1 MDPFASRL
9 AELCRTERTRAKWV
23 VVPSHALGH
32 TLGERLALA
41 GTSWANLRFTTPVDL
56 ALPMAAPFLVERGI
70 DPAPDEIGPAL
81 ITRLLLELPGAV
93 PVYFREM
100 AEQPRMAEA
109 LWATIRELRL
119 AGMRAADLRLEAFTS
134 AAKHAELQAL
144 LTAYEEHL
152 ATRKLAD
159 TADVY
164 REALQHLDICHVRP
178 EDLWIELPGAIW
190 APLQQALLDKLPA
203 LRITPHT
210 LRIPG
215 LPEPARLRGAVESLE
230 PSLRAD
236 SDLLAFLMRPGD
248 APAPKGDG
256 SLAMFRAG
264 GREAEVE
271 EVFRR
276 VLASGAR
283 LDDVEVACAS
293 ADYVTLLWEK
303 AQRHGWPVT
312 VGPGLPVTL
321 TRPAR
326 ALLAFSEW
334 VEGGYPA
341 VGLRRLLQSGDVQLD
356 LADGPSAGQAARLL
370 AQSGATWGRESY
382 APAMTGLARSY
393 RQRAADVENDDDE
406 ARTRYVERAAQAE
419 RLGAWI
425 AGILELV
432 PPAAADG
439 RLPLSEL
446 IDGCIT
452 LVRGTASKQ
461 NEMDGAAAAVLADA
475 LVALR
480 AVGSLARGAREAF
493 ALIRHQ
499 IEPLTVGADRARPG
513 HLFVTMLRQAG
524 HAGRSQTFVVGLEEG
539 RVFPVLM
546 EDAVLLDDER
556 RALSPALPTSADRV
570 GEALY
575 AVVSRLAAL
584 GGSVCLSFS
593 CRDLRRHR
601 ETFPSWL
608 LLQALRV
615 VKRHPDWT
623 YQDLNRELGEPVS
636 LVASGA
642 DRALSDAGWW
652 LAKLNGLGPVVLP
665 SVHAHFPW
673 LAQGEAAELA
683 RESDVLTAYDGL
695 VPAAGPRLDPRATG
709 HAISAT
715 ALEDLAKCP
724 FRHFLKRGLKL
735 DATEEAEPD
744 RDRWLGPATRGSLLH
759 GLYAA
764 ILRELR
770 ERKEQADPK
779 RHGTWAREVA
789 DARLAELRALIPP
802 PSTDV
807 FDRERQELLR
817 DLDLFLRLEAAAK
830 ERRPVGF
837 EVSFGGGAT
846 EGEPLAQAEPVM
858 IDLGTGLRFAL
869 RGRIDRIDRLADGS
883 YEIIDYKTGRY
894 WPDNYT
900 GTFQGGRLLQHA
912 LYALAA
918 THLLRRQDPK
928 ARVSASSYYLPTA
941 RGQAERATFP
951 AKAAGLEDVLR
962 DLFDIVGQGLFVH
975 TADEDD
981 CKFCEVGRACGRDP
995 YARAERKLENDAND
1009 SLRPY
1014 WRLGEH
1020 E

>member
-1 MDPFASRL
+1 MNPFLSQL
-9 AELCRTERTRAKWV
+9 ADLCHTERTRAKWV
-23 VVPSHALGH
+23 VVSSHALGH
-32 TLGERLALA
+32 TLGERLALT
-41 GTSWANLRFTTPVDL
+41 GTSWANLRFSTPIDI

-81 ITRLLLELPGAV
+81 ITRLLLELPGAI

-100 AEQPRMAEA
+100 AEQPRMADA

-119 AGMRAADLRLEAFTS
+119 AGMRAIDLRHEAFTS

-164 REALQHLDICHVRP
+164 HEALQHLDICHVRS

-203 LRITPHT
+203 LRIAPHT
-210 LRIPG
+210 LHIPG
-215 LPEPARLRGAVESLE
+215 LPEPARLTGAVEPKE
-230 PSLRAD
+230 PSPSTD
-236 SDLLAFLMRPGD
+236 SDLLAFLMRPGE

-256 SLAMFRAG
+256 SLTMFRAG

-271 EVFRR
+271 EVFNRI
-276 VLASGAR
+276 LASGAR
-283 LDDVEVACAS
+283 LDHVEVACAS
-293 ADYVTLLWEK
+293 ADYVTLFWEK
-303 AQRHGWPVT
+303 AQRHGWPLT

-334 VEGGYPA
+334 VEGGFPA
-341 VGLRRLLQSGDVQLD
+341 AGLRRLLQSGDVQLD

-370 AQSGATWGRESY
+370 AQSDATWGRETY
-382 APAMTGLARSY
+382 AAAMTGLANSY
-393 RQRAADVENDDDE
+393 RHRAADIENDDE
-406 ARTRYVERAAQAE
+406 ARTRYAERTAQAE

-425 AGILELV
+425 ARILALV
-432 PPAAADG
+432 PSAAADG
-439 RLPLSEL
+439 RLPLGEL
-446 IDGCIT
+446 IDGCVT

-461 NEMDGAAAAVLADA
+461 NEMDGAAVAVLADA
-475 LVALR
+475 LVELR
-480 AVGSLARGAREAF
+480 TVGSLERGAREAF

-524 HAGRSQTFVVGLEEG
+524 HAGRPHTFVVGLEEG
-539 RVFPVLM
+539 RVFPALM

-575 AVVSRLAAL
+575 GVVSRMAAL

-593 CRDLRRHR
+593 CRDLRQHR

-615 VKRHPDWT
+615 LKRRPDWT

-636 LVASGA
+636 LVASRA

-652 LAKLNGLGPVVLP
+652 IAELNGLGPVVLP

-695 VPAAGPRLDPRATG
+695 VPAAGPRLDPRATSRP
-709 HAISAT
+709 ISAT
-715 ALEDLAKCP
+715 ALEELARCP
-724 FRHFLKRGLKL
+724 FRHFLKRGLRL
-735 DATEEAEPD
+735 DAIEEAEPD
-744 RDRWLGPATRGSLLH
+744 RDHWLDPATRGTFLH

-770 ERKEQADPK
+770 DRKQKADPK
-779 RHGTWAREVA
+779 RHSAWAREVA
-789 DARLAELRALIPP
+789 NARLVELRTLIPP
-802 PSTDV
+802 PSVDV

-830 ERRPVGF
+830 GRRPVGF
-837 EVSFGGGAT
+837 EVSFGAGPT

-858 IDLGTGLRFAL
+858 IDLGPGLRFAL
-869 RGRIDRIDRLADGS
+869 RGRIDRIDRLEEGS
-883 YEIIDYKTGRY
+883 YEIIDYKTGWYR
-894 WPDNYT
+894 PDAYA

-918 THLLRRQDPK
+918 TQLLRRQDPK
-928 ARVSASSYYLPTA
+928 ARVSGSSYYLPTT
-941 RGQAERATFP
+941 RGQAERATYL
-951 AKAAGLEDVLR
+951 AQAAGLKDVLR
-962 DLFDIVGQGLFVH
+962 DLFDIVGKGLFVH
-975 TADEDD
+975 TADEND
-981 CKFCEVGRACGRDP
+981 CKYCEVGRACGRDP
-995 YARAERKLENDAND
+995 YVRAEQKLENDAND
-1009 SLRPY
+1009 VLGPY
-1014 WRLGEH
+1014 WRLGKH

>member
-1 MDPFASRL
+1 MDPFPSQL

-41 GTSWANLRFTTPVDL
+41 GTSWVNLRFTTPVDL

-81 ITRLLLELPGAV
+81 ITRLLLELPGV
-93 PVYFREM
+93 IPVYFREM

-109 LWATIRELRL
+109 LWATIRELRM
-119 AGMRAADLRLEAFTS
+119 AGMRATDLRPEAFTM

-144 LTAYEEHL
+144 LTAFEEHL

-164 REALQHLDICHVRP
+164 REALRHLDICHVRP
-178 EDLWIELPGAIW
+178 EDLWIELPGTIW

-203 LRITPHT
+203 PRITPHT
-210 LRIPG
+210 LQIPG
-215 LPEPARLRGAVESLE
+215 LPEPARLTSAVESQE
-230 PSLRAD
+230 PSPRTD
-236 SDLLAFLMRPGD
+236 SDLLAFLMRPGE
-248 APAPKGDG
+248 APVPKGDG

-276 VLASGAR
+276 ILESGAP
-283 LDDVEVACAS
+283 LDHVEVACAS
-293 ADYVTLLWEK
+293 ADYATLLWEK
-303 AQRHGWPVT
+303 AQGHSWPMT
-312 VGPGLPVTL
+312 VGPGLPVAL

-334 VEGGYPA
+334 VEGGFPA
-341 VGLRRLLQSGDVQLD
+341 AGLRRLLQSGDVQLD

-370 AQSGATWGRESY
+370 AQSDATWGRETY
-382 APAMTGLARSY
+382 AAAMTGLANSY
-393 RQRAADVENDDDE
+393 RQRATDVENDDE
-406 ARTRYVERAAQAE
+406 ARTRYIERAAQAE

-425 AGILELV
+425 AGILALV
-432 PPAAADG
+432 PPTAGDG

-446 IDGCIT
+446 IDGCVT
-452 LVRGTASKQ
+452 LVRATANKQ
-461 NEMDGAAAAVLADA
+461 NEMDGAATAVLADA
-475 LVALR
+475 LVELR
-480 AVGSLARGAREAF
+480 TVGSLERGAREAF

-513 HLFVTMLRQAG
+513 HLFITMLRQAG
-524 HAGRSQTFVVGLEEG
+524 HAGRPHTFVVGLEEG
-539 RVFPVLM
+539 RVFPALL
-546 EDAVLLDDER
+546 EDAALLDDER

-570 GEALY
+570 GEALH
-575 AVVSRLAAL
+575 AVVSRLAVL

-593 CRDLRRHR
+593 CRDLRQHR

-615 VKRHPDWT
+615 LERRPDWT

-636 LVASGA
+636 LVPSEPK
-642 DRALSDAGWW
+642 RAISDAGWW
-652 LAKLNGLGPVVLP
+652 LAALNGLGPVVLP

-673 LAQGEAAELA
+673 LAQGEAAERA

-709 HAISAT
+709 RAISAT
-715 ALEDLAKCP
+715 ALEDLARCP
-724 FRHFLKRGLKL
+724 FRHFLKRGLRL
-735 DATEEAEPD
+735 DAIEEAEPD
-744 RDRWLGPATRGSLLH
+744 RDHWLDPATRGTFLH

-770 ERKEQADPK
+770 ERKEKADPK
-779 RHGTWAREVA
+779 RHGAWAREVA
-789 DARLAELRALIPP
+789 DARMAELRALIPP

-807 FDRERQELLR
+807 FHRERQELLR

-830 ERRPVGF
+830 GRTPLGF
-837 EVSFGGGAT
+837 EVSFGAGPA
-846 EGEPLAQAEPVM
+846 EGEPLAQAEPVI
-858 IDLGTGLRFAL
+858 IDLGAGLRFAL

-883 YEIIDYKTGRY
+883 HEIIDYKTGWYRADAY
-894 WPDNYT
+894 A

-918 THLLRRQDPK
+918 TQLLRRQDPK

-941 RGQAERATFP
+941 RGQAERATYP
-951 AKAAGLEDVLR
+951 AKAAGLKDVLG
-962 DLFDIVGQGLFVH
+962 DLFDIVGRGLFVH
-975 TADEDD
+975 TADEND
-981 CKFCEVGRACGRDP
+981 CKYCEVGRACGRDV
-995 YARAERKLENDAND
+995 YARAEQKIENDAND
-1009 SLRPY
+1009 VLGPY
-1014 WRLGEH
+1014 WKLAEH